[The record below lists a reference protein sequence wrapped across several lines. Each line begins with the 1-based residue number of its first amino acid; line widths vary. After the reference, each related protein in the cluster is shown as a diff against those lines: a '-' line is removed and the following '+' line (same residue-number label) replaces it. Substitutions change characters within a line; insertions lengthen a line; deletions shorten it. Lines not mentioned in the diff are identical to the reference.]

1 MNGASNP
8 EPERVRKVPAKGG
21 RFMLS
26 GRGKMGLKPRAHR
39 RVYPCTTV
47 RGLQVMEHR
56 LAASPV
62 SSEASGDAAPL
73 PARGRLARGGMH
85 ISGLS
90 DPPIP
95 PGTPPEPPDPDQP
108 PPIEEPPPPI
118 PIPPDSPPP
127 PLIAVSPRTRL

>member
-1 MNGASNP
+1 
-8 EPERVRKVPAKGG
+8 
-21 RFMLS
+21 
-26 GRGKMGLKPRAHR
+26 
-39 RVYPCTTV
+39 
-47 RGLQVMEHR
+47 MEHR

-62 SSEASGDAAPL
+62 SSEAPGNAAFL
-73 PARGRLARGGMH
+73 PTRGRLARGGMH

-118 PIPPDSPPP
+118 PIPPDDPPP
-127 PLIAVSPRTRL
+127 PLIAVSPERGSDIHARGRGSWKNWLKGRGWTGY